1 MHSVFVGSPEQ
12 RRYSANELIHRIRRN
27 LDALGFLLL
36 GKTKFVACPKVLLV
50 KPQVPTHTNKAHSLA
65 FY

>member
-1 MHSVFVGSPEQ
+1 M
-12 RRYSANELIHRIRRN
+12 R
-27 LDALGFLLL
+27 LGCLLL

-50 KPQVPTHTNKAHSLA
+50 KPQDPTHTNKTGSLA

>member
-1 MHSVFVGSPEQ
+1 MHSVFADWPEQ
-12 RRYSANELIHRIRRN
+12 RQYSANELIHRIRRN
-27 LDALGFLLL
+27 LDALGFLVL

-50 KPQVPTHTNKAHSLA
+50 KPQVSTHTNKTDSLA